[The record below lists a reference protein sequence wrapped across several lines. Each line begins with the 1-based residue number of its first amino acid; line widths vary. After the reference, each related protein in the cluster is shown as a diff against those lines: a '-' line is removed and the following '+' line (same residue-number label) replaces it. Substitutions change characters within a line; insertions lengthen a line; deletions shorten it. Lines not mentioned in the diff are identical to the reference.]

1 MATFIPLE
9 DRLQL
14 RVNVGTALDPVYRTR
29 SWGNVKPGVSDAI
42 LHDFAEALGDLTA
55 EDVEK
60 VFRVKVGELEG
71 E

>member
-14 RVNVGTALDPVYRTR
+14 RVNVGTALEPVYRTR

-42 LHDFAEALGDLTA
+42 LHDFAEALGDLTV

-60 VFRVKVGELEG
+60 IFRVKVGELED

>member
-1 MATFIPLE
+1 MAFIPLE

-14 RVNVGTALDPVYRTR
+14 RVNVGTVQDPVYRTR
-29 SWGNVKPGVSDAI
+29 SWNNVKPGVSDAV

-55 EDVEK
+55 ESVEK
-60 VFRVKVGELEG
+60 FFRVKIGELAE